1 MKNTLKSVSFFVL
14 LLVLFG
20 FVSCKAE
27 SGDDASIPVTTQEK
41 PTNQPQ
47 PTPQP
52 QAGTYIVQHYQQD
65 TTGDGY
71 TLFETERLTGTAGE
85 QTKAAAKTY
94 EHFAAKT
101 FSQAE
106 IKADGSTV
114 IRIDYDRE
122 IITLI
127 FDKADESANWNDEW
141 SGQAQDGKITIK
153 GRYGAN
159 VAAPTIPK
167 KTGYGTSWDKE
178 VQTTFASN
186 ETYTAQYT
194 EGQVNYTV
202 EHWLENLENDE
213 YTKQFTED
221 DKTGTTG
228 SQTAAEPKS
237 EYAEQG
243 YEIPTV
249 TQATISADGS
259 TVVQIRYARKRY
271 TVSFETNG
279 AGTVTSQTVKH
290 GGKVGEPAALT
301 KTGYNFKGWFVSTDG
316 GTTLADTAFD
326 FANTTITDDVAL
338 YAKWEIKTIS
348 YTVRHFQQNLDND
361 NYTEYETVTL
371 SGRFGEQTTAVAKT
385 YTGFTAQTFSQ
396 KTIGDAEPIVIDI
409 RYNRN
414 IYTVTFDSKGG
425 SIVANQ
431 SIKYGKLIN
440 NPSTTKENYNFE
452 GWFTSFDNGT
462 TLSATAFDFSSLIE
476 GNVKLYAKWRIIT
489 YTVTFDSK
497 GGTDVASQVVVRG
510 EKVNEPTSTK
520 SPYDFLGWFT
530 STDDGATLS
539 DTPFNFDSGIDSDVA
554 LFAKW
559 EIRATADNVAS
570 KIAAMTESDEVIVT
584 GEITDATLT
593 EIRKAINA
601 KNFGIGID
609 LSGTD
614 GLVSIKDIAF
624 NHCRSLTSIE
634 LPSGVTSIGK
644 QAFLGCVGLTS
655 ISLPIGVTSIG
666 YSAFYMCSGLTNI
679 NLPSGVTSIGEWAF
693 RECSGLTSIELPSGV
708 TSIGEYAFSG
718 CSGLTSIN
726 VSVDNIEYTSIDGV
740 LYSKDKTR
748 IVAYP
753 SGKSATSYEILE
765 SVTSIGEE
773 AFEGCSGLTSIR
785 LPSGLTSIGAVAFY
799 KCSGLTSI
807 RLPSGLTSIGEY
819 AFYKCSGLTSIRL
832 PSGLTSIGEYAFGG
846 CSGLTSIEL
855 PSGLTSIGDYAFSD
869 CRGLTSISLPS
880 GLTSIGDYAFYWC
893 SGLTSINLPSGVTS
907 IGDYAFSDC
916 SGLTS
921 IELPSGVTSIGRYA
935 FNYCRSLTSIT
946 FAGTVEQWN
955 AITKSNSWRSG
966 VPATKVVCSD
976 GEVSL

>member
-47 PTPQP
+47 PSPQP

-94 EHFAAKT
+94 EHFSAKT
-101 FSQAE
+101 FSQAA

-271 TVSFETNG
+271 TVSFDTNG

-316 GTTLADTAFD
+316 GTTLAGTAFD

-338 YAKWEIKTIS
+338 YAKWEIKT
-348 YTVRHFQQNLDND
+348 F
-361 NYTEYETVTL
+361 
-371 SGRFGEQTTAVAKT
+371 
-385 YTGFTAQTFSQ
+385 
-396 KTIGDAEPIVIDI
+396 
-409 RYNRN
+409 
-414 IYTVTFDSKGG
+414 TVTFDSKGG
-425 SIVANQ
+425 GEVASQ
-431 SIKYGKLIN
+431 TVEYGKKATSP
-440 NPSTTKENYNFE
+440 NPEKVPYDLL
-452 GWFTSFDNGT
+452 GWFISTDGGA
-462 TLSATAFDFSSLIE
+462 TLADTAFDFNTE
-476 GNVKLYAKWRIIT
+476 IT
-489 YTVTFDSK
+489 T
-497 GGTDVASQVVVRG
+497 
-510 EKVNEPTSTK
+510 
-520 SPYDFLGWFT
+520 
-530 STDDGATLS
+530 
-539 DTPFNFDSGIDSDVA
+539 DVA

-559 EIRATADNVAS
+559 EIRANADNVAS
-570 KIAAMTESDEVIVT
+570 KIGAMAESDVVVVT
-584 GEITDATLT
+584 GEITDSTLSA
-593 EIRKAINA
+593 IKDAIGRKR
-601 KNFGIGID
+601 FGIGID
-609 LSGTD
+609 LSGT
-614 GLVSIKDIAF
+614 
-624 NHCRSLTSIE
+624 
-634 LPSGVTSIGK
+634 
-644 QAFLGCVGLTS
+644 
-655 ISLPIGVTSIG
+655 
-666 YSAFYMCSGLTNI
+666 
-679 NLPSGVTSIGEWAF
+679 SGVTSIGEWAF

-708 TSIGEYAFSG
+708 TSIGEYAFSS

-785 LPSGLTSIGAVAFY
+785 LPSGLTSIGDSAF
-799 KCSGLTSI
+799 KGCSSLMSI
-807 RLPSGLTSIGEY
+807 NLPSGVTSIGEY
-819 AFYKCSGLTSIRL
+819 AFTNCSS
-832 PSGLTSIGEYAFGG
+832 
-846 CSGLTSIEL
+846 LTSIEL
-855 PSGLTSIGDYAFSD
+855 PSGLTSIGESAFFG

>member
-167 KTGYGTSWDKE
+167 KTGYGTSWDKD

-202 EHWLENLENDE
+202 EHWLENLENNE
-213 YTKQFTED
+213 YTKHFTED

-259 TVVQIRYARKRY
+259 TVVQIYYARKRY
-271 TVSFETNG
+271 AVSFETNG

-316 GTTLADTAFD
+316 GTTLAGTAFD

-338 YAKWEIKTIS
+338 YAKWEIKT
-348 YTVRHFQQNLDND
+348 F
-361 NYTEYETVTL
+361 
-371 SGRFGEQTTAVAKT
+371 
-385 YTGFTAQTFSQ
+385 
-396 KTIGDAEPIVIDI
+396 
-409 RYNRN
+409 
-414 IYTVTFDSKGG
+414 TVTFDSKGG
-425 SIVANQ
+425 
-431 SIKYGKLIN
+431 
-440 NPSTTKENYNFE
+440 
-452 GWFTSFDNGT
+452 D
-462 TLSATAFDFSSLIE
+462 
-476 GNVKLYAKWRIIT
+476 
-489 YTVTFDSK
+489 
-497 GGTDVASQVVVRG
+497 DVASQTVEYG
-510 EKVNEPTSTK
+510 KKASEPSEQTRN
-520 SPYDFLGWFT
+520 PYDFLGWFI
-530 STDDGATLS
+530 STDGGATLA
-539 DTPFNFDSGIDSDVA
+539 DTAFDFNTEITTDVA
-554 LFAKW
+554 LYAKW
-559 EIRATADNVAS
+559 EIRANADNVAS
-570 KIAAMTESDEVIVT
+570 KIAAMTESDVVVVT

-593 EIRKAINA
+593 KIRSAIV
-601 KNFGIGID
+601 KKKFGIGID
-609 LSGTD
+609 LCGT
-614 GLVSIKDIAF
+614 
-624 NHCRSLTSIE
+624 
-634 LPSGVTSIGK
+634 SGVTSIGDR
-644 QAFLGCVGLTS
+644 AFFGCSGLTS

-666 YSAFYMCSGLTNI
+666 EYAFCS
-679 NLPSGVTSIGEWAF
+679 
-693 RECSGLTSIELPSGV
+693 CSGLTSISLPSGV
-708 TSIGEYAFSG
+708 TSIGEYAFSL
-718 CSGLTSIN
+718 CSGLTSI
-726 VSVDNIEYTSIDGV
+726 S
-740 LYSKDKTR
+740 L
-748 IVAYP
+748 P
-753 SGKSATSYEILE
+753 SG
-765 SVTSIGEE
+765 VTSIGED
-773 AFEGCSGLTSIR
+773 AFCGCSGLRSIE
-785 LPSGLTSIGAVAFY
+785 LPSGVTSIEFCTFKGCSSLTSI
-799 KCSGLTSI
+799 S
-807 RLPSGLTSIGEY
+807 LPSGVTSIEDN
-819 AFYKCSGLTSIRL
+819 AFSDCT
-832 PSGLTSIGEYAFGG
+832 
-846 CSGLTSIEL
+846 GLTSIEL
-855 PSGLTSIGDYAFSD
+855 PSGLT
-869 CRGLTSISLPS
+869 
-880 GLTSIGDYAFYWC
+880 W
-893 SGLTSINLPSGVTS
+893 
-907 IGDYAFSDC
+907 
-916 SGLTS
+916 
-921 IELPSGVTSIGRYA
+921 IGRYA
-935 FNYCRSLTSIT
+935 FEDCSGLTSIT

-955 AITKSNSWRSG
+955 AIEKGGEWNFHVS
-966 VPATKVVCSD
+966 ATKVVCSD
-976 GEVSL
+976 GEVVIRW